1 MPLFVK
7 PDKFV
12 AINGYDG
19 DKLTRVIL
27 VAEVYPNR
35 VLGLDST
42 RNQWRCY
49 SLSKIGSISEVKE

>member
-1 MPLFVK
+1 MPVFVK
-7 PDKFV
+7 PDNLI

-19 DKLTRVIL
+19 DNLTRVLL

-35 VLGLDST
+35 VLGLDAS

-49 SLSKIGSISEVKE
+49 SLSKIGSITEVKQ